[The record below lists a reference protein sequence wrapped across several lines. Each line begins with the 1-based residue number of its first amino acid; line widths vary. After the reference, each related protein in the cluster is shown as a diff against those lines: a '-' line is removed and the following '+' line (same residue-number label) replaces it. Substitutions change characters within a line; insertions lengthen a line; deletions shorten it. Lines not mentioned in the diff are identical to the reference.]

1 MKQLQKYAATRRLQ
15 HWLSKTGSVS
25 GILVLVLL
33 LPAPAQAG
41 QYHVCTDSHGKK
53 LFTESPCPED
63 STTETREFKAGL
75 IQDVEPQPNR
85 LSEDNPAY
93 QTLRD
98 GNRKLELER
107 KIKEAERKLE
117 ASSKAMQDEVNPMT
131 KDRNA
136 LAGNNRENRKK
147 AMDIEIQAVKDRYFA
162 EMTSTRDALDVM
174 RAELATLT
182 AKGL

>member
-1 MKQLQKYAATRRLQ
+1 MKQLQEYAEAGRLQ
-15 HWLSKTGSVS
+15 RGLSKSGSMS
-25 GILVLVLL
+25 GVLALALL
-33 LPAPAQAG
+33 LPAWVEAG
-41 QYHVCTDSHGKK
+41 QYHVCTDGHGNK
-53 LFTESPCPED
+53 LFTESPCPVD

-75 IQDVEPQPNR
+75 IQNVEQQPNR

-107 KIKEAERKLE
+107 KIKDAERKLE
-117 ASSKAMQDEVNPMT
+117 ASSKAMQDEVNPMI

-136 LAGNNRENRKK
+136 LAGNNKENRKK

-162 EMTSTRDALDVM
+162 EMTSTRDALDAM